1 LRTGLHAWRS
11 PDPARHRDEQLELS
25 HRQTQRTT
33 VGEHEP
39 IAGLISRSPAY
50 SVSALWGRPATF
62 ATVSRFAL
70 RQGCKVVIGPQ
81 KNVKALRSPRRRNIL
96 APMSFLSRSADPVLM
111 SLVEEAGRNVQRSG
125 LLLRDLLVDYPEHAT
140 LASDLKVCEQEG
152 DRITHDIIHRLAAGR
167 VRAPFSAGDG
177 YSLATALD
185 DIVDHAEQAAAQL
198 GLYGV
203 EAPMEQSVEFA
214 DVLVGAG
221 EQIAQALRAL
231 RTGTELGPHL
241 VEIHRLE
248 NEGDRLQ
255 RDGVASLF
263 AGGIDPMVVIRWK
276 DIFESLEAAVDACET
291 VAHVLEGITLKQRHG
306 RG

>member
-1 LRTGLHAWRS
+1 MGLLSRAA
-11 PDPARHRDEQLELS
+11 DPA
-25 HRQTQRTT
+25 
-33 VGEHEP
+33 
-39 IAGLISRSPAY
+39 
-50 SVSALWGRPATF
+50 
-62 ATVSRFAL
+62 
-70 RQGCKVVIGPQ
+70 
-81 KNVKALRSPRRRNIL
+81 
-96 APMSFLSRSADPVLM
+96 LM
-111 SLVEEAGRNVQRSG
+111 SLVEEAGRNVQRAG
-125 LLLRDLLVDYPEHAT
+125 LLLHDLLVDYPEHAT
-140 LASDLKVCEQEG
+140 LAQDLKVCEQEG
-152 DRITHDIIHRLAAGR
+152 DRITHDIIHRLAGGR
-167 VRAPFSAGDG
+167 ARAPFAAGDG
-177 YSLATALD
+177 YALATALD

-203 EAPMEQSVEFA
+203 EAPMEQSVELS

-221 EQIAQALRAL
+221 EQIAQALRCL

-291 VAHVLEGITLKQRHG
+291 VAHVLEGITLKQRRGG
-306 RG
+306 R